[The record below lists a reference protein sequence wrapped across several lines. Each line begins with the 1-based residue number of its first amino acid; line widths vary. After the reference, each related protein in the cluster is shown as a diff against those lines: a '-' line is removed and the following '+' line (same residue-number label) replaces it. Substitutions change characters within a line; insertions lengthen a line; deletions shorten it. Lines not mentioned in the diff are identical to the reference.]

1 MRRLFPSFSGGAVS
15 AASVSS
21 GAAAVSGVAMGSAA
35 RARIRTGGTLAG
47 ALSAAVLSAVSAG
60 ATLSAE
66 SILWAS
72 SAASAVFVS
81 LTGTLTVPDS
91 TVLPLSY
98 ECASVFSVT
107 LAVNFC
113 SSSESSCTFSCSS
126 GRVMR

>member
-1 MRRLFPSFSGGAVS
+1 
-15 AASVSS
+15 
-21 GAAAVSGVAMGSAA
+21 MGSAA
-35 RARIRTGGTLAG
+35 RARIRTEGTLAG

-66 SILWAS
+66 SMLWAS
-72 SAASAVFVS
+72 SVASAVFVP
-81 LTGTLTVPDS
+81 LTVTLTKSDA
-91 TVLPLSY
+91 TVLPLLS